1 MNDPL
6 SNFPEMPPV
15 LKPKVERRLP
25 RHVMNNVK
33 ERIPGLIT
41 NLSSINTQYATE
53 RQYVG
58 EAISFLRLMQ
68 DMIE

>member
-1 MNDPL
+1 MINTVKSAP
-6 SNFPEMPPV
+6 MPPV
-15 LKPKVERRLP
+15 LEPKVERRLP

-33 ERIPGLIT
+33 ERIPDLIAKL
-41 NLSSINTQYATE
+41 NGINTQYATE

>member
-1 MNDPL
+1 MIKTEK
-6 SNFPEMPPV
+6 FPSMPPV
-15 LKPKVERRLP
+15 LEPKVERPLP

-33 ERIPGLIT
+33 ERIPGLIAKLG
-41 NLSSINTQYATE
+41 NINTQYATDQ
-53 RQYVG
+53 QYIG

>member
-1 MNDPL
+1 MIKTEKTP
-6 SNFPEMPPV
+6 PMPTV
-15 LKPKVERRLP
+15 LEPKVERRLP
-25 RHVMNNVK
+25 RHVMNKVK
-33 ERIPGLIT
+33 ERIPDLIAK
-41 NLSSINTQYATE
+41 LSNINTQYPTE

>member
-1 MNDPL
+1 MIKTEKTPL
-6 SNFPEMPPV
+6 MPPV
-15 LKPKVERRLP
+15 LEPKVERRLH
-25 RHVMNNVK
+25 RHVMSNVK
-33 ERIPGLIT
+33 ERIPDLIAK
-41 NLSSINTQYATE
+41 LSNINTQYATE